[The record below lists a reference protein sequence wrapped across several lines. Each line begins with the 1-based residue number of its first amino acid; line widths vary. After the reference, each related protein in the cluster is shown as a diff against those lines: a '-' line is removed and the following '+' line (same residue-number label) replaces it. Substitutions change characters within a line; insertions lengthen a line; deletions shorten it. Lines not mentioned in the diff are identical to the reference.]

1 MFGLSPIQLLIC
13 GVVAILLFGSRLP
26 TVARSLGKS
35 LSEFRRGMN
44 DLQHEFRSA
53 MHEADEAARAVSRS
67 PVQGAQSRISGPAS
81 VAHDPPSTANDPPT
95 SQEPAAAPN
104 SQAVVQQQ
112 SPTRRDDSAC
122 DSVYDSQEVY
132 DASEPV
138 TEDEALAAVD
148 RREGGGASPPS
159 TAG

>member
-13 GVVAILLFGSRLP
+13 GVVAVLLFGSRLP

-53 MHEADEAARAVSRS
+53 MHEADEAARAVTRS
-67 PVQGAQSRISGPAS
+67 PVPGAQGRLSGPAS
-81 VAHDPPSTANDPPT
+81 VAHEPPAET
-95 SQEPAAAPN
+95 SEDVQEPP
-104 SQAVVQQQ
+104 
-112 SPTRRDDSAC
+112 RRDDSAS
-122 DSVYDSQEVY
+122 DRVYDSKRVY
-132 DASEPV
+132 DAQADYGPNEAA

-148 RREGGGASPPS
+148 RREGADDSAPS
-159 TAG
+159 AAGPSSTSAAG